1 MEKVREKLSEEVVTI
16 CLEYSS
22 DAQKILTS
30 IYQALSFKGK
40 EHEGRKFL
48 LYPYSGSV
56 YTNSSLINPNDIELA
71 SFFDNLGEPQR
82 QTDRDNL
89 HNQFKDVYE
98 KVKAVKAKKKK
109 IYFLVSSKHESFS
122 FSPFEY
128 MSAHITGISVHFI
141 SIESM
146 KEVLQ
151 PFVNSNLLNSKLT
164 TIKSRSLI
172 DSTYSQEKVTEV
184 ICEMLS
190 NIPEITV
197 SEMAKA
203 VVHEKMDKDDM
214 FNFYCDDDEDDDDCR
229 DIFWH
234 KSRSDSVKIA
244 DRISDRLVQKYPE
257 HRLLIKEL
265 GTALYNALSKEEVR
279 GLRGVFTIVDQ
290 SNNIDRLLTDLQN
303 ILEESY
309 SLPSDVL
316 DTSIYTGEI
325 EAVTSCCGS
334 PPEYKGSTANGG
346 RWIQLLAKTS
356 NGEGVI
362 IVKNAN
368 HAASDFQGVLSS
380 LIDQSTIENKYT
392 KRYLDGSN
400 IFLVVTISTEGLDV
414 PDEKTGVLLKIAEA
428 ENSKLTKG
436 LAQRLSGGN
445 IAMTTAMNPISAYF
459 TVEDT
464 LKETIDAY
472 EKSEATRISCDTRD
486 IAKLYMLSSMQ
497 YQTAK
502 RQAAVLLQ
510 ETISK
515 QISPLIKDKRMR
527 LSELESIEFKVDTDG
542 EASAF
547 FDDVAV
553 SGFAYSSEQA
563 INLNI
568 TNLQMFHDVPTRKS
582 LLNESFDYCVLFPQH
597 YHDRK
602 CNALIRTIT
611 ALPNALPIFVIA
623 NDELT
628 REAYMQ
634 KEGVTSAVV
643 ASGSVQTYEWLQEQV
658 EAVAFQKNYL
668 DLKHSAQ
675 HITYETECT
684 LNEKVATIRFCSLH
698 LEELWDKKDEEYINS
713 HTSQSSISF
722 EDIIGLSEQKK
733 LISAMADDSEAAR
746 IVLLSGPPG
755 TGKTLLASAL
765 AQKISQ
771 NERCKFLSF
780 ASTDF
785 LRGVVG
791 ESEKAIKKA
800 FELPRCYP
808 QVTFVVFIDE
818 IEAICM
824 ERGSVSSFA
833 DHSRGVLTVLLNE
846 INGFKGTPKN
856 LILIGATNHKQSID
870 PALLRRFNRILTIP
884 IPKDASTRNQL
895 VLHYL
900 EKSGMSCS
908 QETIDLFVTRIA
920 NLSPSAITT
929 ILDTAKYNAKQNG
942 RTIDLELLPA
952 LEEQLY
958 GEKNAMLSQASKE
971 KTAVHEI
978 GHILLAKHYGKSV
991 NFVSIV
997 AREKFSGYTFI
1008 ATDEAKSDMTKQD
1021 MLQEISILV
1030 AGRAAEVAVYGESG
1044 VTTGASSDFSR
1055 ASELALSFVR
1065 DFAMGQSLLTLSQE
1079 LLPDSIKL
1087 KQIEE
1092 ADVILGKCY
1101 NAALQLMKSQMSAV
1115 NALSERLLTNYTLME
1130 SEINEVLASV
1140 RHIEK
1145 TM

>member
-1 MEKVREKLSEEVVTI
+1 MEKVREKLSEEAI
-16 CLEYSS
+16 AIAFEYSS
-22 DAQKILTS
+22 DAKKMLTS
-30 IYQALSFKGK
+30 FYQALSFEGK
-40 EHEGRKFL
+40 ETEERRFL

-56 YTNSSLINPNDIELA
+56 YTNSSLIKPNDIELA
-71 SFFDNLGEPQR
+71 SYLDNLGEPQR
-82 QTDRDNL
+82 QTDRENL
-89 HNQFKDVYE
+89 HNQFKEIYE

-109 IYFLVSSKHESFS
+109 IYFLVSSKYESFDY
-122 FSPFEY
+122 SPFEY
-128 MSAHITGISVHFI
+128 MSSHISGISLHCI
-141 SIESM
+141 CIESM
-146 KEVLQ
+146 KELLE
-151 PFVNSNLLNSKLT
+151 PFVRSNLLNSTLT
-164 TIKSRSLI
+164 ATKSRSLL

-190 NIPEITV
+190 NISEITV
-197 SEMAKA
+197 SEKAKA
-203 VVHEKMDKDDM
+203 VVHEKMDKDDL
-214 FNFYCDDDEDDDDCR
+214 FDWYCDDDEDDDNCR
-229 DIFWH
+229 DLFWH

-265 GTALYNALSKEEVR
+265 GSALYNALSKEEMR
-279 GLRGVFTIVDQ
+279 GVRGVFTIVDQ
-290 SNNIDRLLTDLQN
+290 SNNIDGLLTELQK
-303 ILEESY
+303 ILEEAY
-309 SLPSDVL
+309 SLPSDVI
-316 DTSIYTGEI
+316 DTSIYTGET
-325 EAVTSCCGS
+325 EGVVSVCGS
-334 PPEYKGSTANGG
+334 PPEYKSSSANGG
-346 RWIQLLAKTS
+346 RWIQLLSKTS
-356 NGEGVI
+356 NGEGLI

-368 HAASDFQGVLSS
+368 HAASDFQGVLSA
-380 LIDQSTIENKYT
+380 LIDQATIENKYT
-392 KRYLDGSN
+392 KKYLDACN
-400 IFLVVTISTEGLDV
+400 IFVITTVSTEGLDV
-414 PDEKTGVLLKIAEA
+414 PDEKTGVLLKMAEA

-445 IAMTTAMNPISAYF
+445 VAMTTAMNPVSAYF
-459 TVEDT
+459 AVEDT
-464 LKETIDAY
+464 IKKAIVAY
-472 EKSEATRISCDTRD
+472 EKSEMTRISCDTRD

-502 RQAAVLLQ
+502 RQAGELLQ

-515 QISPLIKDKRMR
+515 HISPLIKDEHMR
-527 LSELESIEFKVDTDG
+527 LCEVESIEFKVDTDG

-547 FDDVAV
+547 FEDVAV
-553 SGFAYSSEQA
+553 SGFAYSEKSIQ
-563 INLNI
+563 LNI
-568 TNLQMFHDVPTRKS
+568 KNLQTFHDVPTRKS
-582 LLNESFDYCVLFPQH
+582 LLNERFDYCLLFPEH

-602 CNALIRTIT
+602 CNALIQAIN
-611 ALPNALPIFVIA
+611 ALPNSIPIFVIA
-623 NDELT
+623 NDDLT
-628 REAYMQ
+628 RDAYMQ
-634 KEGVTSAVV
+634 KVGVTSSVV
-643 ASGSVQTYEWLQEQV
+643 TSGSIQTYEWLQEQI
-658 EAVAFQKNYL
+658 EAVAFQKNFL

-684 LNEKVATIRFCSLH
+684 LTEKVATVRFCTLH
-698 LEELWDKKDEEYINS
+698 LDELWDKKDEEYIRL
-713 HTSQSSISF
+713 HESQSSVSF
-722 EDIIGLSEQKK
+722 EDIIGLNEQKK

-765 AQKISQ
+765 ARKISQ

-785 LRGVVG
+785 LRGIVG
-791 ESEKAIKKA
+791 ESEAAIKKA

-808 QVTFVVFIDE
+808 EVTFVVFIDE

-824 ERGSVSSFA
+824 ERGSASSFA

-900 EKSGMSCS
+900 EKNSMFCS
-908 QETIDLFVTRIA
+908 KETIDLFVTRIT
-920 NLSPSAITT
+920 NLSPSAIIT

-942 RTIDLELLPA
+942 RTIDFELLPA
-952 LEEQLY
+952 LEEHLY
-958 GEKNAMLSQASKE
+958 GEKNTMLSQSSKE
-971 KTAVHEI
+971 KTAVHEV
-978 GHILLAKHYGKSV
+978 GHVLMAKHYGKSV

-997 AREKFSGYTFI
+997 AREKFSGYAFI
-1008 ATDEAKSDMTKQD
+1008 PTDESKSDMSKED
-1021 MLQEISILV
+1021 LLQEISILV

-1101 NAALQLMKSQMSAV
+1101 NTALQLMKSQMPVV
-1115 NALSERLLTNYTLME
+1115 NALSKCLLTNYTLME
-1130 SEINEVLASV
+1130 SEINEVLANIHHV
-1140 RHIEK
+1140 EK